1 MVRVEQQ
8 WVHHSR
14 DIRTPH
20 DALISPLPHFS
31 SIEQLL
37 FAEYVRAFNLWGLY
51 VFDVPLQTIS
61 EESLKKYDPIIAE
74 QIRYLTAFKIDALR
88 VHDDG
93 SVTLIEVKRRP
104 LLSGIGQLLS
114 YSKLF
119 REQYEN
125 PIRELHFVTTFEN
138 TAVRR
143 LCEDHNIKYYVISWL
158 AHLGV
163 RY

>member
-1 MVRVEQQ
+1 MVRVESK

-14 DIRTPH
+14 DIRTPQ
-20 DALISPLPHFS
+20 DALISPLPHFTTV
-31 SIEQLL
+31 EQLL
-37 FAEYVRAFNLWGLY
+37 FAEYLRAFNLWGLY

-138 TAVRR
+138 TAVKR